1 MVVVD
6 TFAVVLATSSYIHGQ
21 KFATDEFL
29 PSRPRFPTSIE
40 GSGGEDERREWKTR
54 ARERSTIPSILASAR
69 MDSNDAILM
78 QFFFFVLSTSPPPS
92 PSPPSFPL
100 VFPWFEWS
108 EVVTRKEREGK
119 GEREEKEK
127 KEEKE
132 DGGSFRWSVID
143 RIWRGSNFGGGC
155 TRFRPPKAGEE
166 SRWVLPGRG
175 RGEGRNPRC

>member
-78 QFFFFVLSTSPPPS
+78 QFFFSFSLSLSPLPLPS
-92 PSPPSFPL
+92 LFSSCFPM
-100 VFPWFEWS
+100 VRMERS
-108 EVVTRKEREGK
+108 SKEREGK

>member
-1 MVVVD
+1 MENEGEGTID
-6 TFAVVLATSSYIHGQ
+6 DSLDIGQ
-21 KFATDEFL
+21 RENGF
-29 PSRPRFPTSIE
+29 
-40 GSGGEDERREWKTR
+40 ERC
-54 ARERSTIPSILASAR
+54 
-69 MDSNDAILM
+69 NFDAI
-78 QFFFFVLSTSPPPS
+78 FFFRSLYLPPPS